1 MHLPT
6 EILSS
11 EEHHKQEG
19 GETMKYAKPEVV
31 LLAPAVEAVQG
42 TTSKP
47 VGNPDAAKPHQPS
60 PAAYEAD
67 E

>member
-1 MHLPT
+1 MT
-6 EILSS
+6 Y
-11 EEHHKQEG
+11 
-19 GETMKYAKPEVV
+19 TKPEVT
-31 LLAPAVEAVQG
+31 LLAPAIEAVQG

-47 VGNPDAAKPHQPS
+47 VGNPDAASPHQPS

>member
-1 MHLPT
+1 MT
-6 EILSS
+6 
-11 EEHHKQEG
+11 
-19 GETMKYAKPEVV
+19 YAKPEVV
-31 LLAPAVEAVQG
+31 LLAPAAQAVQG

-47 VGNPDAAKPHQPS
+47 VGSPDAAIPHQPS

>member
-1 MHLPT
+1 
-6 EILSS
+6 
-11 EEHHKQEG
+11 
-19 GETMKYAKPEVV
+19 MKYAKPEVG
-31 LLAPAVEAVQG
+31 LLTKAVEAIQG
-42 TTSKP
+42 TMSKP